1 MKQSIGETVAAYHR
15 NNAEILRI
23 ETERR
28 ANWLGLVLRYAE
40 QEQLTER
47 ETDKTVRTVMDAVD
61 SQERGNGLKCDN

>member
-1 MKQSIGETVAAYHR
+1 MKQRLGETVAAYHR

-40 QEQLTER
+40 REQLTER
-47 ETDKTVRTVMDAVD
+47 ETDKAVRSVMESVD
-61 SQERGNGLKCDN
+61 SQGRGNALKCD